1 MKPSIAIGSRRMR
14 PTAPVIAAVVSAPAV
29 APRYTPCV
37 QLKDSIASGTVVER
51 RPPKRIAEIG
61 TPCGSLAYRESAGLL
76 SIGAV
81 KRLFG
86 GAAGSLEPRF
96 PGLPRQPMTTGAGP
110 SIPSHQL

>member
-37 QLKDSIASGTVVER
+37 QLKDSTASGTVVER

-61 TPCGSLAYRESAGLL
+61 TPRGSFAYRESAGLF

-86 GAAGSLEPRF
+86 CAAGSFEPRF
-96 PGLPRQPMTTGAGP
+96 HGLPRQSQRSVAGP
-110 SIPSHQL
+110 ST

>member
-1 MKPSIAIGSRRMR
+1 MNASIAIGSRRMR

-37 QLKDSIASGTVVER
+37 QLKDSTTSGTVVVR

-61 TPCGSLAYRESAGLL
+61 TPRGSAAARESVDRLR
-76 SIGAV
+76 IGAV

-86 GAAGSLEPRF
+86 WAAGSFEPRF
-96 PGLPRQPMTTGAGP
+96 HGLPRQ
-110 SIPSHQL
+110 SIRSVV